1 MKSLTSNKRFY
12 AVLLM
17 TLLAVGTVSGCG
29 ESAPPET
36 DAQPEEQEPMNT
48 GPMPLDS
55 DPASEAPGEGVTE

>member
-1 MKSLTSNKRFY
+1 MMSLKANIRPY
-12 AVLLM
+12 ALLLM
-17 TLLAVGTVSGCG
+17 ALLSVVSLSGCG

-55 DPASEAPGEGVTE
+55 DPASEAPGGVTE

>member
-17 TLLAVGTVSGCG
+17 TLLAVGMVSGCG

-48 GPMPLDS
+48 GPMSLD
-55 DPASEAPGEGVTE
+55 T